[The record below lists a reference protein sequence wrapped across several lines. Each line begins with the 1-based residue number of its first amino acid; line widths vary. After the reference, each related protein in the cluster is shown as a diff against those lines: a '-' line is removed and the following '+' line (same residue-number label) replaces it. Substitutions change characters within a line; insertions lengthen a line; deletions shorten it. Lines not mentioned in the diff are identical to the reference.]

1 MKKFFAVT
9 ALILGVV
16 VSQIVVPS
24 QASAQRVYV
33 GMNDY
38 GDKRV
43 YILTETIR
51 DITFKGYSG
60 FSVKIAFDDNEPT
73 RSPWYFIR
81 KDGVWCQLMGLSE
94 GNYPTPIEGTSV
106 MKIVETANR
115 YR

>member
-1 MKKFFAVT
+1 MKKFFAVA

-24 QASAQRVYV
+24 QASAQKVYV

-60 FSVKIAFDDNEPT
+60 FSVNIADDDHVV

-81 KDGVWCQLMGLSE
+81 KDGVWCQLMGLSDVD
-94 GNYPTPIEGTSV
+94 YPVPAKSIALKV
-106 MKIVETANR
+106 AETANQ

>member
-1 MKKFFAVT
+1 MKKFFAVS

-24 QASAQRVYV
+24 QAQAQRVYV

-60 FSVKIAFDDNEPT
+60 FSVKIAFDDEES
-73 RSPWYFIR
+73 RRPWYFIR

-94 GNYPTPIEGTSV
+94 FDYPTPIEGTSV
-106 MKIVETANR
+106 MKIVETANQ